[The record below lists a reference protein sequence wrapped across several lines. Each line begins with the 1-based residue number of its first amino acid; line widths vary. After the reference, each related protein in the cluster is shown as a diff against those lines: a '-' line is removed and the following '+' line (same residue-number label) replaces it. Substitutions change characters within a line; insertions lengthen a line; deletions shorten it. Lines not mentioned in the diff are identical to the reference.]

1 MDAYR
6 AIENLI
12 YRYAERIDAGDLEGV
27 AELFRHGAITA
38 PAHASRVEGY
48 DEVLA
53 MYRASCRIY
62 PETGTPR
69 TRHITT
75 NVLIEVAGD
84 GVGEGFGEGVGED
97 RGEIAEARSTFTVVQ
112 ATASLPLQPIITG
125 RYNDRFHLRDG
136 VWCFSERA
144 MHVDFVG
151 DCSAHL
157 LYEYAA
163 SEAQ

>member
-27 AELFRHGAITA
+27 AELFRHAAIVA
-38 PAHASRVEGY
+38 PAHDSRQEGY

-69 TRHITT
+69 TRHVTT
-75 NVLIEVAGD
+75 NVVIEVEGD
-84 GVGEGFGEGVGED
+84 SA
-97 RGEIAEARSTFTVVQ
+97 ISRSTFTVFQ
-112 ATASLPLQPIITG
+112 ATESLPLQAIICG
-125 RYNDRFHLRDG
+125 RYADTFRLRPDG
-136 VWCFSERA
+136 QWEFSERA
-144 MHVDFVG
+144 MQVDMVG

-157 LYEYAA
+157 LYDYQQPAKGV
-163 SEAQ
+163 

>member
-1 MDAYR
+1 MSQWGASVDDYR

-38 PAHASRVEGY
+38 PAHDSRVEGY
-48 DEVLA
+48 RAVLD

-75 NVLIEVAGD
+75 NVLVEVAG
-84 GVGEGFGEGVGED
+84 EEA
-97 RGEIAEARSTFTVVQ
+97 IARSTFTVLQ
-112 ATASLPLQPIITG
+112 ATESLPLQPIITG
-125 RYNDRFHLRDG
+125 RYSDRFQRRDG
-136 VWCFSERA
+136 AWVFRERA

-157 LYEYAA
+157 LYEPPRPG
-163 SEAQ
+163 